1 MKKIY
6 KAPTT
11 KIHNVGVHHMLCLS
25 DPDSLTGPMG
35 TDSTDPTN
43 PNNNLGKEYY
53 DFGW

>member
-11 KIHNVGVHHMLCLS
+11 KLHNVGVHHMLCLS
-25 DPDSLTGPMG
+25 PNGLKGTMDEGA
-35 TDSTDPTN
+35 TDSGN
-43 PNNNLGKEYY
+43 PNNNLGREDF